1 VKEKDE
7 ILIKRKA
14 VIEIFDEIIKTDQE
28 IIFEF
33 ENYFEEQKHDIDEIL
48 EMMMLWIRDI
58 FFVKNKMESLIIN
71 KDFLELAREHSINLK
86 IDAVDDLI
94 VYLQCVSDNIKNNVN
109 YKLAIDRMLLKIQEV
124 FKI

>member
-33 ENYFEEQKHDIDEIL
+33 ENYFEEQKDDIDEIL